1 MKNSKVTPLKKSAG
15 RPKRVD
21 KDNKNAPTVEKG
33 TKPGERRKTYIVDSN
48 LADKIDGIAYWDRSP
63 IKEVVNNAF
72 VDHVKKWEK
81 KNGPLKLPP
90 RN

>member
-1 MKNSKVTPLKKSAG
+1 MKSKKIQLKKKAG
-15 RPKRVD
+15 RPKRID
-21 KDNKNAPTVEKG
+21 KDNKNAPSVEKS
-33 TKPGERRKTYIVDSN
+33 TRPGERRKTYIVASEI
-48 LADKIDGIAYWDRSP
+48 ADKIDGIAYWDRSP
-63 IKEVVNNAF
+63 IKAVVNDAF